1 MRLSVTHVANHM
13 AKLLLQTCLTT
24 SFTSPLEHLCIQSS
38 IYTGLIPDLIMIF
51 IHTATYSLH
60 VTGNIPLNTRPSFYF
75 LESRLLCFLN
85 SKVANCV

>member
-24 SFTSPLEHLCIQSS
+24 SFTSPLEHLSIQVASP
-38 IYTGLIPDLIMIF
+38 YTGLIPDLIMIF

-60 VTGNIPLNTRPSFYF
+60 VTGNTVNAEILVIHLIWRFGDEQLNRQI
-75 LESRLLCFLN
+75 
-85 SKVANCV
+85 